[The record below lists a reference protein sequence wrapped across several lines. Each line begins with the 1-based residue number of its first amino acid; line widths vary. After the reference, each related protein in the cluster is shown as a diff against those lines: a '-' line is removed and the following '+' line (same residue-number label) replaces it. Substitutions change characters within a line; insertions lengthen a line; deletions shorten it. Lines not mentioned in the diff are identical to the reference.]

1 MYTKRNCKVK
11 EELYIQEE
19 EKQYSFKK
27 YYWRGKKKMSKY
39 KEAKDRD
46 LSGVVVPDQAISADG
61 QQPGPSERSL
71 AGLNYNMYHVKS
83 CRKQQ

>member
-1 MYTKRNCKVK
+1 MR
-11 EELYIQEE
+11 
-19 EKQYSFKK
+19 
-27 YYWRGKKKMSKY
+27 KY